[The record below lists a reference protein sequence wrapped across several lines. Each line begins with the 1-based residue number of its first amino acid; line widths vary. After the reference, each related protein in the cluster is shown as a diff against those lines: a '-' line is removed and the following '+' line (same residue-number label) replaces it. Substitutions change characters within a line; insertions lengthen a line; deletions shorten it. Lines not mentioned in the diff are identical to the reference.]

1 MYRSARMAKLFFD
14 FKSRRRL
21 LAFFAALLSFSILTM
36 YAGTPAYATQSV
48 PDETGASESP
58 GSTEDA
64 GNSQGT
70 FEIVSSAESML
81 VLSTSRGK
89 VLYDRN
95 AGVTANIPAASKI
108 MTAVIALEALTAD
121 TLVTISKDAEE
132 LDDKSDS
139 PLYIIKGEKCSV
151 QYLVAAMIYR
161 DSDAAALSLAEYIS
175 NDEAS
180 FVKRM
185 NETAKS
191 LNMKD
196 TLFANTSGE
205 PVITALPSTSASVKY
220 SSYARQYTTLNDL
233 ALLFRYAL
241 NQDSFRGIFSRY
253 RSLTFQSDGTP
264 QSITN
269 TLVSAWGIS
278 HLDGAA
284 RFSGTDSDPVSSV
297 VSLASADDFEIV
309 ILLSGV
315 ANDSIYQEL
324 SSGISSVFNYYEVS
338 NLVNAGDRY
347 RTVSVDGIPKPIDAV
362 FKSTVRYIHP
372 IGTEYALTD
381 TLFTPTQALALP
393 INAGDLLGQVSFT
406 LEDGTQIV
414 TEVVSS
420 ETLLSESS
428 VFSDTLS
435 LLKTNHNLTVIIAI
449 AVVLFLISTVW
460 TLSRFILRFHRSPKK

>member
-1 MYRSARMAKLFFD
+1 MAKHIFD
-14 FKSRRRL
+14 YRFRQRL
-21 LAFFAALLSFSILTM
+21 LAIFAILLTFSFLTA
-36 YAGTPAYATQSV
+36 YAGTPVFATESI
-48 PDETGASESP
+48 PDATGTDES
-58 GSTEDA
+58 A
-64 GNSQGT
+64 GNPNGT
-70 FEIVSSAESML
+70 LSPDGNFEIATSAENML

-89 VLYDRN
+89 VLYDKN

-121 TLVTISKDAEE
+121 TLVTISKDAED

-139 PLYIIKGEKCSV
+139 PLFIIKGEKCSV
-151 QYLVAAMIYR
+151 QYLVAAIIYR

-175 NDEAS
+175 NDETS

-196 TLFANTSGE
+196 TLFANTSGA

-220 SSYARQYTTLNDL
+220 SSYAKQYSTLNDL

-241 NQDSFRGIFSRY
+241 NQDSFRNIFSRY

-264 QSITN
+264 QTITN

-278 HLDGAA
+278 HLTGAA
-284 RFSGTDSDPVSSV
+284 RFSATDSDTFSSV
-297 VSLASADDFEIV
+297 VSLASVDDFEIV
-309 ILLSGV
+309 ILIQGAS
-315 ANDSIYQEL
+315 NDSIYQEL
-324 SSGISSVFNYYEVS
+324 SGGISSVFDYYEVS
-338 NLVNAGDRY
+338 NLVNAGDEY
-347 RTVSVDGIPKPIDAV
+347 RTVSIDGIPEPIHAI

-372 IGTEYALTD
+372 IGKEYALTD
-381 TLFTPTQALALP
+381 TLFTPTQALSLP
-393 INAGDLLGQVSFT
+393 ISMGDLLGQVSFT

-420 ETLLSESS
+420 ENRLSQSS
-428 VFSDTLS
+428 VFSDTLA
-435 LLKTNHNLTVIIAI
+435 LLRTNHNLTVIIAI
-449 AVVLFLISTVW
+449 AVGVFLFSAVW
-460 TLSRFILRFHRSPKK
+460 TLTCRILRLRRTAKK

>member
-1 MYRSARMAKLFFD
+1 MAKLFFNY
-14 FKSRRRL
+14 KSRQRL
-21 LAFFAALLSFSILTM
+21 LAIFAVLLSFSFLTI
-36 YAGTPAYATQSV
+36 YAGTPVRAADSIPDVTDTSEPSGSSDAV
-48 PDETGASESP
+48 PSSAEP
-58 GSTEDA
+58 
-64 GNSQGT
+64 
-70 FEIVSSAESML
+70 FEIPSASESML

-89 VLYDRN
+89 VLYDKN

-132 LDDKSDS
+132 LDDKSSS

-151 QYLVAAMIYR
+151 QYLVAAIIYR

-175 NDEAS
+175 NDEIS

-185 NETAKS
+185 NEAAKS

-205 PVITALPSTSASVKY
+205 PVITSLPSTSASVKY
-220 SSYARQYTTLNDL
+220 SSYAKQYSTLNDL

-241 NQDSFRGIFSRY
+241 NQDSFRSIFTRY

-264 QSITN
+264 QTITN
-269 TLVSAWGIS
+269 TLVSAWGIGR
-278 HLDGAA
+278 LAGAA
-284 RFSGTDSDPVSSV
+284 RFAGTDSDTVSNV
-297 VSLASADDFEIV
+297 VSLASVDDFEVV
-309 ILLSGV
+309 ILILGV

-338 NLVNAGDRY
+338 NLVNAGDQY
-347 RTVSVDGIPKPIDAV
+347 RTVSIDGIPGPIEAV

-372 IGTEYALTD
+372 IGTEYALSD
-381 TLFTPTQALALP
+381 SVFTPTQALALP
-393 INAGDLLGQVSFT
+393 ISTGDLLGQVSFT

-420 ETLLSESS
+420 ESILSESS
-428 VFSDTLS
+428 VFSDTLA
-435 LLKTNHNLTVIIAI
+435 LLRTNHNLTVIII
-449 AVVLFLISTVW
+449 LTVAVFLFSAAW
-460 TLSRFILRFHRSPKK
+460 SLSRTILRLRRSQKK